1 MRELGS
7 IMRFKIENVDAVCTS
22 VQNAGFSISHHSEG
36 VHRVFEGVL
45 VKYFTLLI
53 AVHDHIFANSGHS
66 HKNEGVSEGDREL
79 ENLMI
84 AFLQFYL
91 KSI

>member
-1 MRELGS
+1 V
-7 IMRFKIENVDAVCTS
+7 RFKIENVNAVGAS
-22 VQNAGFSISHHSEG
+22 IENAGLSISHHSER
-36 VHRVFEGVL
+36 VHRVFESVL

-53 AVHDHIFANSGHS
+53 AMHEYIFADSRHT
-66 HKNEGVSEGDREL
+66 HKNEGVSERYREL

-84 AFLQFYL
+84 AFIQFDL